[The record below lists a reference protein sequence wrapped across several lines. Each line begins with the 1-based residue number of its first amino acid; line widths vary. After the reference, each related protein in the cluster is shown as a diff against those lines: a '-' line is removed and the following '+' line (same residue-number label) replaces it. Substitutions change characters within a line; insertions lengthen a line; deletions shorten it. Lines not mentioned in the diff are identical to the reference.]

1 MDPKACLDAAESAV
15 RAAEAT
21 EDNLL
26 HIEECEEHLAN
37 YREWRRKDGFEP
49 EGGDARCRS
58 ITIRLEALPTESGR
72 PFSYSGPASEP
83 TTDPEADGVI
93 KPADRRPEWYAVFAL
108 HYAAT
113 PMGPPSGR
121 GGYVIFWLRTS
132 APRESGSCA
141 TSTTRRKPPTT
152 RPEGCPYD
160 HALPHHPL
168 RQR

>member
-26 HIEECEEHLAN
+26 HIEECEEHLAS

-121 GGYVIFWLRTS
+121 GGYVIFVAKGAARAADIAQWALAEVDAQT
-132 APRESGSCA
+132 AA
-141 TSTTRRKPPTT
+141 KP
-152 RPEGCPYD
+152 EK
-160 HALPHHPL
+160 A
-168 RQR
+168 

>member
-15 RAAEAT
+15 MAAEAT

-72 PFSYSGPASEP
+72 PFSYSGL
-83 TTDPEADGVI
+83 T
-93 KPADRRPEWYAVFAL
+93 
-108 HYAAT
+108 
-113 PMGPPSGR
+113 SG
-121 GGYVIFWLRTS
+121 
-132 APRESGSCA
+132 
-141 TSTTRRKPPTT
+141 PTT
-152 RPEGCPYD
+152 RPPSRSRRGHQTSRPPSRVGREAARCHLRLHRAEPYLD
-160 HALPHHPL
+160 
-168 RQR
+168 RCQ

>member
-15 RAAEAT
+15 MAAEAT

-72 PFSYSGPASEP
+72 PFSYSGLTSGP
-83 TTDPEADGVI
+83 TTGPQAEADEVI
-93 KPADRRPEWYAVFAL
+93 KPADRRPEWYAVFAFY
-108 HYAAT
+108 YAAT
-113 PMGPPSGR
+113 PMGPPGGR
-121 GGYVIFWLRTS
+121 GGYVIFVAKGAARAADLAQWALAEVDAQT
-132 APRESGSCA
+132 AA
-141 TSTTRRKPPTT
+141 KP
-152 RPEGCPYD
+152 EK
-160 HALPHHPL
+160 A
-168 RQR
+168 